1 LTITI
6 VAYSELKEFLGNS
19 DTINLEVAPGTTL
32 GEIVCKL
39 GLPRER
45 IMSIVCNQKLESLD
59 SAVKDGCVYQV
70 LPLIGSG

>member
-6 VAYSELKEFLGNS
+6 VAYSELKEFLGNR
-19 DTINLEVAPGTTL
+19 DTISLEVAPGTTL
-32 GEIVCKL
+32 GEIVRKL

-45 IMSIVCNQKLESLD
+45 IMSIVCNQKLENLD
-59 SAVKDGCVYQV
+59 STAQDGCVYQI